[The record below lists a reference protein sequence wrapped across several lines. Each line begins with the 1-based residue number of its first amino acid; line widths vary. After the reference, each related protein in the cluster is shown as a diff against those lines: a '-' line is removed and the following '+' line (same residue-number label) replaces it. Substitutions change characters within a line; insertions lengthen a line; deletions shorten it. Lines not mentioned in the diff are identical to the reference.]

1 MVVEALE
8 SRDAPAAHQA
18 PEGHIRQA
26 RQRIVRLID
35 FDVPHALADGVA
47 AGAVDSHKRTA
58 WTAHGMTAED
68 Q

>member
-26 RQRIVRLID
+26 SQHIVRLIEV
-35 FDVPHALADGVA
+35 DVPHALPDGVA
-47 AGAVDSHKRTA
+47 AGAMDSRRRTA